1 MHIAL
6 GPRHKLLF
14 CLQLSWIQKPPDFM
28 SMFPLRREPTC
39 FMTKFGLLATEEEIG
54 ANNRIPS
61 LTMGE
66 RVKQTHQLYT
76 AAADYILQKMEVD
89 WRWLTPPISKRNL
102 LEITTFYK
110 QVEWNCPHMGRVKN
124 TIGQHEQSNT
134 TIFTF
139 LSKKQGTSYAWYWN
153 TKRWQ
158 ENWRNWN
165 LRRKCTSRH
174 RKYME

>member
-1 MHIAL
+1 
-6 GPRHKLLF
+6 
-14 CLQLSWIQKPPDFM
+14 M

-110 QVEWNCPHMGRVKN
+110 QVE
-124 TIGQHEQSNT
+124 
-134 TIFTF
+134 
-139 LSKKQGTSYAWYWN
+139 
-153 TKRWQ
+153 
-158 ENWRNWN
+158 
-165 LRRKCTSRH
+165 
-174 RKYME
+174 